1 MFKNNFRIILSAV
14 SISVFCFGCAGTTE
28 TNSAKNN
35 NADQSVVISNNNV
48 SLPATPAAAVN
59 NNFPAASNNQTAN
72 MNKGS
77 KPAAAVNQPTPKIG
91 RGGDDMSL
99 FTQVRSAFAADQELF
114 NGVIVEIKEGNA
126 TLSGKVSSEEK
137 KKKAEQ
143 LAQSIAGIR
152 SVKNNVRVAP

>member
-1 MFKNNFRIILSAV
+1 MFKNHFKIIFSAV
-14 SISVFCFGCAGTTE
+14 SIAFVCFGCSGTTE

-35 NADQSVVISNNNV
+35 NGNQSVVVSNNNV
-48 SLPATPAAAVN
+48 TLPATPAAVN
-59 NNFPAASNNQTAN
+59 NNLPAASNNQTAN
-72 MNKGS
+72 INKGS
-77 KPAAAVNQPTPKIG
+77 KPAPAVNQPTPKIG
-91 RGGDDMSL
+91 SGGDDMSL
-99 FTQVRSAFAADQELF
+99 FAQVRSAYAADQELF

-143 LAQSIAGIR
+143 LAQSINGIR